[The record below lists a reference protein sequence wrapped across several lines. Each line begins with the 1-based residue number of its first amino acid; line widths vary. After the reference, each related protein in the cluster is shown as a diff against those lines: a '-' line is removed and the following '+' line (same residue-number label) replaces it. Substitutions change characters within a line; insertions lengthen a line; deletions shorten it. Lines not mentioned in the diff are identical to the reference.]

1 MNWVRLNE
9 QVRSDCEEL
18 LARFQQT
25 DSVRFDVF
33 SKIWKEMKFGQI
45 FYGTVGR
52 EKRAFSQLVLDVAVG
67 YFMPPFSFQIRVG
80 GLYLI
85 YSLYHCQTASP
96 RVGISVALKDWDD
109 VLSLEKD
116 ALGSR
121 HLDAVYVLRQLLS
134 CKAFRFTAMPT
145 SLKFKKSRKA
155 EGSRLRD
162 KFVARAR
169 APQELLDRDAMEEL
183 ANVHDLYHKLKLSVC
198 AESSEGK
205 RSGMDLIRP
214 NIVQKLRGCV
224 LTFNDWQSNNQLEAD
239 DNNEEGGGGGGG
251 DVDGGQGTSLRTESS
266 QRARLLSSIK
276 SRAYGQATESCKS
289 RRHRQ
294 VELDVGDRAGPA
306 SPKKAAKVSLK
317 ARTQENLCTVA
328 ALKKEA
334 PTVTRI
340 HRLVTLERCKFQG
353 KQEENNSMTT
363 GLE

>member
-1 MNWVRLNE
+1 MNSVRLNE

-18 LARFQQT
+18 LALFQQT
-25 DSVRFDVF
+25 DSVRFEVF

-52 EKRAFSQLVLDVAVG
+52 EKRAFSRLVLDVAVG

-85 YSLYHCQTASP
+85 YCLYHCQTASP

-109 VLSLEKD
+109 VLSFEKD
-116 ALGSR
+116 ALGSQ
-121 HLDAVYVLRQLLS
+121 HLDTVFVLRQLLS

-145 SLKFKKSRKA
+145 SLKFKKSKKA
-155 EGSRLRD
+155 ERSRLRD

-183 ANVHDLYHKLKLSVC
+183 ANVHDLYHKLKSSVC

-205 RSGMDLIRP
+205 HSGMDLIRP

-224 LTFNDWQSNNQLEAD
+224 LSFNNWQSNNQQEAD
-239 DNNEEGGGGGGG
+239 DDNEEDGG
-251 DVDGGQGTSLRTESS
+251 DDGGPGTSSRTESS
-266 QRARLLSSIK
+266 RRAQLLSSIK
-276 SRAYGQATESCKS
+276 SKAYGEATESCKS

-294 VELDVGDRAGPA
+294 VELDVGDRPGQAF
-306 SPKKAAKVSLK
+306 PKKAAKASLK

-328 ALKKEA
+328 RLKKEA

-340 HRLVTLERCKFQG
+340 HRLVTLERCKFEG
-353 KQEENNSMTT
+353 KQEENDSMTT